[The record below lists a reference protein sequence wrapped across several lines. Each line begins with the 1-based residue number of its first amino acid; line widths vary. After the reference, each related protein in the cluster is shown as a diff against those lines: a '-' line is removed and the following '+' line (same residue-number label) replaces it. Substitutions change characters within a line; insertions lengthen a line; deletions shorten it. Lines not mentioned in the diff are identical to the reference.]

1 MPLPSCLALLRG
13 WYSLPLF
20 AALAGC
26 TSHST
31 GTPTAATARFDAITY
46 PAIDPGLGEKAF
58 PDEQALAQAI
68 ALAIEESLRR
78 EYPPGSVRRD
88 AHPKAHGCVRAQ
100 FQVSESL
107 PASLAQGM
115 FMPGK
120 SYDAWLRFSNGSRD
134 ATRPD
139 FRKDAHGVAIK
150 VMGVPGPKLLEDEA
164 DAQTQD
170 FILIDHPV
178 FFINDPDRYLS
189 LMRAMNGGFFSKLRV
204 PFALG
209 FKGTRIALATGG
221 KRIAN
226 PLQTRYWSMVPYQL
240 GIGPGRQAVKYSVR
254 ACRATRDPIPEKPVP
269 DYLRAAL
276 RTTLQGGDACMEFL
290 VQPRTSDAMSVED
303 SMTEWPEAQAPFYT
317 VARIVIP
324 AQVFD
329 TPEQNRFC
337 ENLSFTPWHA
347 VPAHK
352 PLGATNRLRKV
363 IYDHTSRL
371 RHDMNATVREEPSAS
386 PPQLPEPLQ
395 PATPTPSAQ
404 PQPTPPGAAPR

>member
-1 MPLPSCLALLRG
+1 MPIFNRPGNLHR
-13 WYSLPLF
+13 WYSLPFL
-20 AALAGC
+20 AVLAGC

-31 GTPTAATARFDAITY
+31 GTSPTAATAHFDVITY
-46 PAIDPGLGEKAF
+46 PTIDAGLGEKAF
-58 PDEQALAQAI
+58 PGEQARAEAI
-68 ALAIEESLRR
+68 ALAIEETLRR
-78 EYPPGSVRRD
+78 EYAPGSVRRD

-107 PASLAQGM
+107 PAALAQGM
-115 FMPGK
+115 FVPGK
-120 SYDAWLRFSNGSRD
+120 SYAAWLRFSNGSRD
-134 ATRPD
+134 ATRAD
-139 FRKDAHGVAIK
+139 FKKDAHGVAIK

-164 DAQTQD
+164 DAATQD

-178 FFINDPDRYLS
+178 FFANDPDRYLA
-189 LMRAMNGGFFSKLRV
+189 LMRALNGGILGKLRV

-254 ACRATRDPIPEKPVP
+254 ACSAVRDPLPAKPAP

-276 RTTLQGGDACMEFL
+276 RTTLQHGEACMEFL

-303 SMTEWPEAQAPFYT
+303 SMTEWTEAQAPFYP

-329 TPEQNRFC
+329 TTGQNRFC
-337 ENLSFTPWHA
+337 EALSFTPWHA

-363 IYDHTSRL
+363 IYDHISRL
-371 RHDMNATVREEPSAS
+371 RHGMNAAARQEPSAD
-386 PPQLPEPLQ
+386 P
-395 PATPTPSAQ
+395 AQ
-404 PQPTPPGAAPR
+404 PQFTQPLPPAPPAQSATPPR